1 MCVRTNIYVYVCM
14 VWFLTPGNTDTYT
27 HTHTYEEEQGVRAG
41 EEVYGVGYIYMMK
54 GFVHP
59 KEDSSLFALKF
70 TQSINSHQTN
80 HTSPRVG

>member
-1 MCVRTNIYVYVCM
+1 MYVWYG
-14 VWFLTPGNTDTYT
+14 FSLQEIPTHT

-59 KEDSSLFALKF
+59 KEDSSLFASKF
-70 TQSINSHQTN
+70 TLLSQ
-80 HTSPRVG
+80 